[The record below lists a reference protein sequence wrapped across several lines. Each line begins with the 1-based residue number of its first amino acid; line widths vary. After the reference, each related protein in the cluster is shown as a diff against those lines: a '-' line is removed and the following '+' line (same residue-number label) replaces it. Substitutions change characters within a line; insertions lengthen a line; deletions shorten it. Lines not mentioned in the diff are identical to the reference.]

1 MNVERIKQLIERL
14 GELGDRMDYPIDPI
28 DKVDSLAV
36 AGRDEPDLYLFD
48 MNTYGDYYSMP
59 DVKSSNPDW
68 AIFAGDI
75 SAYANE
81 LFADGPKD
89 FEEGGELERCKRQ
102 LGLTDNQA
110 HSLLLPEFAG
120 DRRAH
125 EAIEALRRLAD
136 GISHKF
142 LWDDENW

>member
-14 GELGDRMDYPIDPI
+14 GELGDRMGYPIDPI

-48 MNTYGDYYSMP
+48 MNTYGDYYSIP
-59 DVKSSNPDW
+59 DVNW

-120 DRRAH
+120 DRRAR
-125 EAIEALRRLAD
+125 EAIEALERLAN
-136 GISHKF
+136 GVEHTK
-142 LWDDENW
+142 LWETDIWF